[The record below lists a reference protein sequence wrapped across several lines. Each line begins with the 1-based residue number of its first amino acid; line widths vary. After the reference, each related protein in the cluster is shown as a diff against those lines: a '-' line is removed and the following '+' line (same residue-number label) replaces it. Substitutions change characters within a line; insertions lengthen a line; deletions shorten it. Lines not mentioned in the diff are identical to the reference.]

1 MLAHDFVGLDRT
13 SALQRFLADKAS
25 RIGRPLRL
33 RVQLRGFEGVCRM
46 VECGVGLGIVPE
58 TTARRAAKTMALAIV
73 ALDEPWAA
81 RDLTICVGALKD
93 LPPYARELVA
103 HLRELRSGRFDF
115 RSRALAFTNP
125 RTPAGLTLHTRWRR
139 AK

>member
-1 MLAHDFVGLDRT
+1 
-13 SALQRFLADKAS
+13 FLADKAS

-58 TTARRAAKTMALAIV
+58 TTARRAAKTMALSIV

-81 RDLTICVGALKD
+81 RDLTICARCLKE
-93 LPPYARELVA
+93 LPPYAQELVA
-103 HLRELRSGRFDF
+103 HLRQEERS
-115 RSRALAFTNP
+115 A
-125 RTPAGLTLHTRWRR
+125 
-139 AK
+139 

>member
-1 MLAHDFVGLDRT
+1 MLAHDFVGLDRA

-73 ALDEPWAA
+73 AA
-81 RDLTICVGALKD
+81 RRALGGAR
-93 LPPYARELVA
+93 PH
-103 HLRELRSGRFDF
+103 HLRRA
-115 RSRALAFTNP
+115 RSRTCRP
-125 RTPAGLTLHTRWRR
+125 TRASSWRICGQR
-139 AK
+139 EERST